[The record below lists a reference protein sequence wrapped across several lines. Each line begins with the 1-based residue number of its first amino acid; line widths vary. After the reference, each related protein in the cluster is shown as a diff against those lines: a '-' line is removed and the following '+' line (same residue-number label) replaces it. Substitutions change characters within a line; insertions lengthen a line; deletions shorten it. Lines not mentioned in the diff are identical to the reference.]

1 MKTNQQGY
9 TLIELLVVM
18 VVFIVVIIIAG
29 DAFKTVLSQSSKLFR
44 SEESNIEGIV
54 GLEMLRH
61 DLQQAGYGLY
71 TEPLANPYT
80 GEATV
85 LPASSF
91 NEPVDSTTGLLTLAP
106 RPIAAGNNI
115 PVGTQDSASEAGTS
129 YTLAMGSD
137 YLAIKATS
145 ASRDSA
151 AQKWTYLIHTPGS
164 AVTPN
169 VWPSQ
174 VENLATSDKV
184 VLLQRKLSNAA
195 NTLTLVPDPSNDFY
209 FSYSDVAFG
218 NYSTNSRNYI
228 IYGLDGGGT
237 IRMPFNRTDYFV
249 ARPSTANKMP
259 TVCAPGVGEL
269 YKAVVNQSDGKLTY
283 YPVLDCV
290 ADMQVVLGWDLRNG
304 SSPGTDGLI
313 DTWSNADGSV
323 VAQNNA
329 AGFATATEVQDALK
343 DPAKIRTNLKMVKVY
358 ILAQNGRKDTA
369 YISPSP
375 ITVGD
380 VGEASLTRSYDIAGN
395 GLSNYRWKLYRIIV
409 RPKNLQSNQ

>member
-1 MKTNQQGY
+1 MRKNQQGY

-29 DAFKTVLSQSSKLFR
+29 DAFKAVLTQSSKLFR

-54 GLEMLRH
+54 GLEMMRH

-71 TEPLANPYT
+71 TEPLVTPYT

-85 LPASSF
+85 SPASTF
-91 NEPVDSTTGLLTLAP
+91 NEPDFASPPRAIVTGD
-106 RPIAAGNNI
+106 NI
-115 PVGTQDSASEAGTS
+115 PIGTQDTGSESGNS
-129 YTLAMGSD
+129 YTLAQGAD

-151 AQKWTYLIHTPGS
+151 AQKWTYLTHVPGS
-164 AVTPN
+164 TETPPN
-169 VWPSQ
+169 IWPSQ
-174 VENLATSDKV
+174 VENLATNDKV
-184 VLLQRKLSNAA
+184 VLLQRKLSLATNS
-195 NTLTLVPDPSNDFY
+195 LTLVPDSSNDFY
-209 FSYSDVAFG
+209 FSYSNVAFN

-249 ARPSTANKMP
+249 ARPSTANRMP
-259 TVCAPGVGEL
+259 TVCAPNVGEL
-269 YKAVVNQSDGKLTY
+269 YKAVINQSDGKLTY

-313 DTWSNADGSV
+313 DTWSNAGGSV
-323 VAQNNA
+323 VAQNNT
-329 AGFATATEVQDALK
+329 AGFATAAEVQAALA
-343 DPAKIRTNLKMVKVY
+343 DPVKIRTCLKVIKVY
-358 ILAQNGRKDTA
+358 VLAQNGRKDPS
-369 YISPSP
+369 YVSPSP

-380 VGEASLTRSYDIAGN
+380 VGEASLTRSYDVTAN
-395 GLSNYRWKLYRIIV
+395 GGSNYRWKLYRIIV